1 MIGMQFIVSPE
12 GVMHHNHL
20 EVVLAELCGKFELVL
35 EDYAALHAEVQTLR
49 REARDQHE
57 LTMFLLRAIAADLT
71 AHGADTKAHCGSSAK
86 AQARLAPRT
95 MRLTPYRSSS

>member
-1 MIGMQFIVSPE
+1 
-12 GVMHHNHL
+12 MHQNHL
-20 EVVLAELCGKFELVL
+20 EVVLAELRGKFELVL

-71 AHGADTKAHCGSSAK
+71 AHRADTEAHCGSPDK
-86 AQARLAPRT
+86 VQQRLAPRT